1 MCVLSISASAF
12 GPRIRL
18 KAQHRRPSSSTLKRT
33 MEASGSTGQAGG
45 APQPTEQ
52 RIAENGHAYTL
63 QQFFAFYQEDVSEKW
78 KNAARV
84 QASECVDNGDA
95 TQLAAEPAVAQV
107 LALPCICTL
116 EAIENLEP
124 VKDMGG
130 KQAAAKQK
138 ELRAKCL
145 AEKLWEID
153 VTHYWA
159 EWRAV
164 LRALSQDKRANI
176 IGDGIACIKVRLL
189 ENVVDTNYVRVAGD
203 SGERHV
209 FEIVRVDTSTVHLHF
224 HKKGGLDDPPHFPP
238 LQGPPDATS
247 GASQPT
253 AAGYPPSAS
262 APKIGRRESIRA
274 WTVLLDHCWP
284 GANGAVD
291 ITDGKG
297 FDWKRYTDNIK
308 SKNAVAAMNI
318 DKVFVMRTGGDH
330 ASPMLAFAETDGTW
344 WQLDPKAANEKT
356 ALASMNEDWRQIKFF
371 DKAKK
376 VDHSWMRLQ

>member
-1 MCVLSISASAF
+1 M
-12 GPRIRL
+12 
-18 KAQHRRPSSSTLKRT
+18 K
-33 MEASGSTGQAGG
+33 ASGSTGKAGG

-52 RIAENGHAYTL
+52 RIAEDGHPYTL
-63 QQFFAFYQEDVSEKW
+63 QQFFEFYQKDVYEKW
-78 KNAARV
+78 KAAARV
-84 QASECVDNGDA
+84 PASESVDNSDA
-95 TQLAAEPAVAQV
+95 PQLAAEPAVAQV

-116 EAIENLEP
+116 QAIENLEP
-124 VKDMGG
+124 VKNMGG
-130 KQAAAKQK
+130 KQAAVKQR

-153 VTHYWA
+153 VTSSWA

-176 IGDGIACIKVRLL
+176 IGDGIACIKFRLL

-209 FEIVRVDTSTVHLHF
+209 FEIVRIDTSTVHLHF
-224 HKKGGLDDPPHFPP
+224 HKNGDLDDPPHFPP

-253 AAGYPPSAS
+253 AAGYPASAS
-262 APKIGRRESIRA
+262 APSIGRKESIRA
-274 WTVLLDHCWP
+274 WTVLLDNCWP
-284 GANGAVD
+284 RANGAVD

-297 FDWKRYTDNIK
+297 FDWKRYTYNIK
-308 SKNAVAAMNI
+308 ERTAVAAIDI
-318 DKVFVMRTGGDH
+318 DKVFVMRTGGDL

-344 WQLDPKAANEKT
+344 WQLDPKLANKT
-356 ALASMNEDWRQIKFF
+356 NLDEPALANMNEDWRQIEFF
-371 DKAKK
+371 AKAKK